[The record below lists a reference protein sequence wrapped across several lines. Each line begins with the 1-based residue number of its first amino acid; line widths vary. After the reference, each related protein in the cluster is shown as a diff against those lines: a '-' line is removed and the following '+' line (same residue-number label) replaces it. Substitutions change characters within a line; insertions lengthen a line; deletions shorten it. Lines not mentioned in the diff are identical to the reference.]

1 MQLAWVSSNHCLVK
15 FIHPTSRCRLSEL
28 RMLHNTD
35 KPLSTDIC
43 FCRLA
48 NHHVFQQL
56 TTNWCPEREEHGY
69 FLTPLF
75 KCTTNPRVATAH
87 RWIMVDVT
95 SKLDKPTGCRTL
107 S

>member
-1 MQLAWVSSNHCLVK
+1 MYSYRVTVK
-15 FIHPTSRCRLSEL
+15 ALRTAYARRLDGL
-28 RMLHNTD
+28 
-35 KPLSTDIC
+35 LSTDLSPY
-43 FCRLA
+43 RLA

-87 RWIMVDVT
+87 RWTMVDVI
-95 SKLDKPTGCRTL
+95 SQLDKPTGCRAL
-107 S
+107 A